1 MSKITRNQPSIK
13 FTYIQM
19 RNDPVKKNSLLKL
32 HPESKDTFLETDKVI
47 RHICDRILYTYRN
60 AYRNRYK
67 VSADE
72 YAVILKVHKWFLQ
85 NKNRVVDIYIVIQTV
100 NKLNAEII
108 NRMIDNYIF
117 DRRKEDVLAEII
129 EIGREKEAKAIEDD
143 YFKFENE

>member
-1 MSKITRNQPSIK
+1 
-13 FTYIQM
+13 M
-19 RNDPVKKNSLLKL
+19 RNDPVKKNSFLKL
-32 HPESKDTFLETDKVI
+32 HPEYKDTFLETEKVI
-47 RHICDRILYTYRN
+47 RQICDRILY

-67 VSADE
+67 VSAYE

-85 NKNRVVDIYIVIQTV
+85 NKNRIVDIYIVIQTV

-143 YFKFENE
+143 YFKFE